1 MAATDSSTATF
12 PDGFTIVNF
21 ETRPSFSIRIFTIA
35 DIFAPVATMLF
46 GCCHALLK
54 RSWSIVP
61 YQAYSD
67 GCVVEVPEPLAES
80 FFWTV
85 LFDDVLESFFVGVD
99 FFSGFSFA
107 GFGVS
112 LGSALFFGLGLGAG
126 LGVGLGEFFGAGV
139 TLGFGATVG
148 VGVGDGI
155 WISLLAVATLGAGSG
170 FSISTGVGDGAGAVL
185 GSEAAAASLFI
196 QATVCK
202 FAGVASRF
210 PRA

>member
-21 ETRPSFSIRIFTIA
+21 DTRPSFSIRIFTIT

-46 GCCHALLK
+46 GCSHALLK

-67 GCVVEVPEPLAES
+67 ERVVPVPEPLAES
-80 FFWTV
+80 DFSAVWFE
-85 LFDDVLESFFVGVD
+85 DVLESFFAGVD
-99 FFSGFSFA
+99 FFSSFSLA

-112 LGSALFFGLGLGAG
+112 LGSALFFGVALAVGF
-126 LGVGLGEFFGAGV
+126 GVGFGELFGVGV
-139 TLGFGATVG
+139 TLGFGVALGFGAIVG

-155 WISLLAVATLGAGSG
+155 WISLFANATLDAGSG
-170 FSISTGVGDGAGAVL
+170 FSISTGVGDGAG
-185 GSEAAAASLFI
+185 
-196 QATVCK
+196 TV
-202 FAGVASRF
+202 F
-210 PRA
+210 